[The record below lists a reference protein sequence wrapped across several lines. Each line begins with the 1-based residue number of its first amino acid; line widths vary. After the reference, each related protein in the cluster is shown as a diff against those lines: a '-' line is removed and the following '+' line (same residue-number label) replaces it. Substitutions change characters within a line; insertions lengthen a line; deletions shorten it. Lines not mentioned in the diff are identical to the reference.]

1 MSDSKGV
8 ILNIVGWWP
17 TGDVAGIFIR
27 EHIQAIA
34 RHAPVIVV
42 FATRRKEMSWPRV
55 EINRSMEEGLPVMRI
70 VVRTPLR
77 RFGFDRWLLRR
88 ALRKALRPLHAVD
101 PFSLVHV
108 HVRTWETEEALTIA
122 KELRI
127 PVVLT
132 EHNSYYHLGI
142 LALPEPA
149 QTRQRQ
155 RLRDWLADPVIKLI
169 MPVSQNLARTLQD
182 KYAVAKERIMVV
194 PNVAAPE
201 FQFSKAPDDGYYHIV
216 TAANW
221 RPPKDHDTFITAL
234 RSLSPE
240 SRQRCIIHWVGF
252 GPAME
257 AIKTRCRTELV
268 GMDVRFPGHLNKA
281 GMARAMQHAHLFV
294 LPTMSEN
301 LPCVV
306 IESLCC
312 GTPVVSMAV
321 GGLPELVERSN
332 GLLVTP
338 SDPHALAEAL
348 ADCIE
353 GRFLFDRRAIA
364 EAAQQRFSM
373 ERVGGSIDAVYDR
386 VLGR

>member
-1 MSDSKGV
+1 MTARKGS

-17 TGDVAGIFIR
+17 DGDVAGIFIR

-34 RHAPVIVV
+34 QHDPVMVV
-42 FATRRKEMSWPRV
+42 FTTRRKEWIWPRI
-55 EINRSMEEGLPVMRI
+55 EIRTSKEEGLPVIRI

-88 ALRKALRPLHAVD
+88 ALCKALRPIHSAD
-101 PFSLVHV
+101 PFALMHI
-108 HVRTWETEEALTIA
+108 HVRTWETEEALAIA
-122 KELRI
+122 KEFKL

-149 QTRQRQ
+149 QTHQRQ
-155 RLRDWLADPVIKLI
+155 HLRKWLADPVIKLI
-169 MPVSQNLARTLQD
+169 MPVSQNLARTLHE
-182 KYAVAKERIMVV
+182 KFAVAKQRIMVV

-201 FQFSKAPDDGYYHIV
+201 FQFADPPDDGSYHIV

-234 RSLSPE
+234 TLLSTE
-240 SRQRCIIHWVGF
+240 IRQRCIIHWVGY
-252 GPAME
+252 GLAMD
-257 AIKTRCRTELV
+257 AIKRRCASELAD
-268 GMDVRFPGHLNKA
+268 MDIRFLGHLDKPA
-281 GMARAMQHAHLFV
+281 MARAMQLAHLFV
-294 LPTMSEN
+294 LPTTSEN

-321 GGLPELVERSN
+321 GGLPELVDASN
-332 GLLVTP
+332 GVLVAP
-338 SDPHALAEAL
+338 SDPRALADALAE
-348 ADCIE
+348 CVE
-353 GRFLFDRRAIA
+353 ERHPFDRRAIA
-364 EAAQQRFSM
+364 IAAQERFSM
-373 ERVGGSIDAVYDR
+373 STVGRSISDAYDR
-386 VLGR
+386 VLSS